1 MTGPTSGIQ
10 QRPAMPA
17 TDPLVVAADAPL
29 TADEAATS
37 RPPGQRNTLRSYRS
51 DWAECTG
58 WCAGRGLD
66 RRAALGRLP
75 CWPQRSPVGWVRF
88 RCCSSAAYSGWWRS
102 PWACC
107 PASSRTLTR
116 FEDPRR
122 AWRRRRGRGPIA
134 NL

>member
-51 DWAECTG
+51 DWAESTG
-58 WCAGRGLD
+58 WCAGRVLD

-88 RCCSSAAYSGWWRS
+88 RCCLLYTSDAADE
-102 PWACC
+102 
-107 PASSRTLTR
+107 
-116 FEDPRR
+116 EDSV
-122 AWRRRRGRGPIA
+122 
-134 NL
+134 